1 MSARKDLNIG
11 AIPYV
16 MLYEKLGVE
25 VGNTWDLEQI
35 VISAIQRG
43 LMAGYIDQ
51 ETKTVFI
58 RNIVSRDV
66 KLSGL

>member
-1 MSARKDLNIG
+1 MSARKELGSG
-11 AIPYV
+11 AIPYDL
-16 MLYEKLGVE
+16 LYEKLGVE
-25 VGNTWDLEQI
+25 TGNTWDLEQI
-35 VISAIQRG
+35 VMGAIQRG

-66 KLSGL
+66 KISGL